1 VTFLL
6 DTPVLAEICQADGD
20 PRVKGW
26 FAGTRGEDLY
36 VSILAIGEIRQGI
49 ERLRGHDPARA
60 GLFEAWLTQ
69 LRARFAERI
78 LRITAEIAEEWAR
91 LDVAAPLPIIDGLMA
106 ATAKV
111 NGFTLVSRNARQ
123 LTRTGVPVLD
133 PWNLH

>member
-1 VTFLL
+1 MTFLL
-6 DTPVLAEICQADGD
+6 DTPVVAEICQPGGD
-20 PRVKGW
+20 PRVKSW

-49 ERLRGHDPARA
+49 ERLRAREPVEV
-60 GLFEAWLTQ
+60 GLFEAWLAQ
-69 LRARFAERI
+69 LRARFADRI

-111 NGFTLVSRNARQ
+111 NGFTLVTRNARE
-123 LTRTGVPVLD
+123 LARTGVPVLD